1 MKTLILLAVV
11 TLLSGCAIDPISQ
24 SDNWHQVG
32 YQDGA
37 RGFNARSYSQLGHIS
52 ATQQTEYDQ
61 GYNEGIRYYC
71 NPNFAYQI
79 GLSGQEYLGVCDGM
93 KQGQKFRMEWQRGWN
108 AYQSSA
114 M

>member
-1 MKTLILLAVV
+1 MAVLV
-11 TLLSGCAIDPISQ
+11 LSGCASGVTSQ
-24 SDNWHQVG
+24 NQNWQKVG

-37 RGFNARSYSQLGHIS
+37 RGFAARSYTQLGHIS
-52 ATQQTEYDQ
+52 AAQQSEYDE
-61 GYNEGIRYYC
+61 GYNEGVRHYC
-71 NPNFAYQI
+71 NPTFAYQI
-79 GLSGQEYLGVCDGM
+79 GLSGQDYLGVCDGM